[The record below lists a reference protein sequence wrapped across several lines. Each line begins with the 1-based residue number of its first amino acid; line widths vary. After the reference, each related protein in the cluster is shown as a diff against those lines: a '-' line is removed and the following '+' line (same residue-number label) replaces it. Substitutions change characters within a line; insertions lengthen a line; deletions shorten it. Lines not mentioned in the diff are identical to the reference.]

1 MTIRMSAK
9 AALATVFAI
18 GAMQPLAAQR
28 VARGPQFHP
37 NAQKYSDAGAR
48 PVTGR
53 SGSAALEARAL
64 LASDGSALVEVS
76 TGSLDGGTS
85 RGQLRKM
92 QMKVLSPAGR
102 PASTQNFNGLNGGY
116 WSSTVSGVGEN
127 TLIELQGNVGGLDG
141 NRTDV
146 VTVTVPVKRRPDI
159 AVDGVLAPARALAGS
174 PLNIVA
180 SVSERNGDVG
190 ARATC
195 MLSVDGQLADQAR
208 GIWVAAGQTVTCA
221 FQANVAA
228 VGNHTI
234 SVYTTGISPLDWD
247 PSDNSASTSVEILSP
262 EKALSYSASFTAS
275 DAVSYTHTRKTIS
288 DGTVLDEQ
296 RKTTTRLSRSLSMTS
311 NTSSDTFVSPVQVRS
326 ALSAD
331 GVSVFDVSNDIVIA
345 PDGTGNE
352 CGTVAQAGYFLNV
365 CNILVGTNRRSEVVL
380 SSFAG
385 RVTYFGSH
393 FYTMDGSDVYMDNT
407 SGDSSTGY
415 GAYSVNSLVQPII
428 ELNDARGMKF
438 VARPSITLTSSP
450 VNTSYGS
457 CFTTAYNGVT
467 TCSDGTTTGT
477 TKSGSAN
484 Q

>member
-1 MTIRMSAK
+1 MSAK
-9 AALATVFAI
+9 AALAAVFAI
-18 GAMQPLAAQR
+18 GSMQPVAAQR
-28 VARGPQFHP
+28 LARGPQFHP
-37 NAQKYSDAGAR
+37 NTQRYSDAGAK

-53 SGSAALEARAL
+53 SGSASLEARAL

-85 RGQLRKM
+85 RGQLRKV

-102 PASTQNFNGLNGGY
+102 PASTQNFNGLNGGGY
-116 WSSTVSGVGEN
+116 WSSSVANVGEN

-159 AVDGVLAPARALAGS
+159 AVDGVSAPARALAGS

-190 ARATC
+190 AHATC
-195 MLSVDGQLADQAR
+195 MLSVDGQLVDQAR
-208 GIWVAAGQTVTCA
+208 GIWVAAGQTVSCA
-221 FQANVAA
+221 FQTNVAA
-228 VGNHTI
+228 VGSHTI

-262 EKALSYSASFTAS
+262 EKPLSYSASFTAS
-275 DAVSYTHTRKTIS
+275 DADSYTHSKKTLS

-296 RKTTTRLSRSLSMTS
+296 RKTTTRVSRLLSMTS
-311 NTSSDTFVSPVQVRS
+311 TTTADKFVSPVQVHS

-331 GVSVFDVSNDIVIA
+331 GVSVFDVSNDVVVA

-352 CGTVAQAGYFLNV
+352 CGTVAQPGYFLNV
-365 CNILVGTNRRSEVVL
+365 CNILVGTNQRSEVVL
-380 SSFAG
+380 SSLAG

-393 FYTMDGSDVYMDNT
+393 LYTMDDTDVYMDNT

-428 ELNDARGMKF
+428 ELKDARGVLF
-438 VARPSITLTSSP
+438 VARPSITLTSLP
-450 VNTSYGS
+450 INTSYGS
-457 CFTTAYNGVT
+457 CFTTTYNGVT

-477 TKSGSAN
+477 TRSGSAN